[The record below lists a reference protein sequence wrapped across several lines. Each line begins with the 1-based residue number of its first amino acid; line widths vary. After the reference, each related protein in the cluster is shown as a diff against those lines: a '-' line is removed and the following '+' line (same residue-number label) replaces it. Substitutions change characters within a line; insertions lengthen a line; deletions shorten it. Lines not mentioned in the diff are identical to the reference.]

1 MAVADEEDEN
11 YMLLKEAMTDSTF
24 VTGLSSGD
32 VIDGCFTVIYPF
44 TSENRST
51 MSAEGSTENGSTM
64 SAEDSTENGSTMS
77 AEDSTENGSRHEA
90 DSDAMGSDHN
100 RNDSCLV
107 IKGCDT
113 LFPGDI
119 SSETEQ
125 LIVHESEAGRIPDI
139 RAGTLVVSHHGSRYS
154 SDPEFLRAVGA
165 DTAVISC
172 GRNNSY
178 GHPAPET
185 LERLEKCGIRIYRTD
200 KEGAIIIEY

>member
-1 MAVADEEDEN
+1 
-11 YMLLKEAMTDSTF
+11 
-24 VTGLSSGD
+24 
-32 VIDGCFTVIYPF
+32 
-44 TSENRST
+44 
-51 MSAEGSTENGSTM
+51 
-64 SAEDSTENGSTMS
+64 
-77 AEDSTENGSRHEA
+77 
-90 DSDAMGSDHN
+90 MGSDHD

-154 SDPEFLRAVGA
+154 SDPEFLRAVGE